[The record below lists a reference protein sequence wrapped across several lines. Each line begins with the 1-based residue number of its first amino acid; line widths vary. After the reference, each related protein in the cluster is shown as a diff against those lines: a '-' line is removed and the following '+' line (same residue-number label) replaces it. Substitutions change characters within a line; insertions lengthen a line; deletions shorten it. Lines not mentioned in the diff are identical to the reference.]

1 MSIASWRHGYERSWF
16 GTDVLAGLTVTAIL
30 IPEGMAYAQLAG
42 VGPEAAFYAA
52 PIGLLMYAMLGSSRQ
67 LVVAVSSAVAITSA
81 ATITSLAQPGTA
93 KYVALT
99 AALALMAGLIS
110 VLAGLL
116 RLGRIAQFFSS
127 SVLLGFVFA
136 LALIITEKQIPKL
149 LGIHADVSHFF
160 TGVWNIL
167 THLGTTSVVTLT
179 LGAVCMAAMIVFGR
193 FVPKLPAALFVL
205 IGSIIASAALDLPSH
220 GVAVVGKLPSG
231 LAPPKLPH
239 VGWEAVPMLLTGAAG
254 IALLAFAEAMGPARQ
269 FAKQH
274 GYEVDANRELVA
286 IGAAN
291 LGAGLFQG
299 FPIGASLS
307 KSAANDRV
315 GAKSPMSLIVAA
327 AATALVALFFTPLF
341 TDLPEAALGAIVIVA
356 VAEMERVK
364 PLVRLWRLHRPDF
377 VLAMIAL
384 LAVLIFNILPGLAI
398 AIVASLGVVI
408 WRAAEA
414 RLELLGQT
422 PSGLEVVPLTEE
434 SPLPGLL
441 VIRPEQMIF
450 FVNANEVRDAVA
462 TAVTSSDPRPD
473 VVLLDLRLT
482 PDLDVP
488 SADALA
494 GLNERLRAMGVQFWM
509 SDLMPS
515 VRNRLR
521 IAGLIDQI
529 GPEHVFN
536 EVAGGLFAYLNA
548 HSAPGG
554 DARGEVLADLLE
566 ALRTRRR
573 HPGLDEQA
581 RKTID
586 AIADRLEV
594 ELRNSESDHGRS

>member
-1 MSIASWRHGYERSWF
+1 
-16 GTDVLAGLTVTAIL
+16 LTVTAIL

-52 PIGLLMYAMLGSSRQ
+52 PIGLLMYAVFGSSRQ
-67 LVVAVSSAVAITSA
+67 LVVAVSSAVAVTSA
-81 ATITSLAQPGTA
+81 ATITSLAHPGTA

-99 AALALMAGLIS
+99 AGLALIAGLLS

-149 LGIHADVSHFF
+149 LGIHVDVSSFF
-160 TGVWNIL
+160 VGAWNIL
-167 THLGTTSVVTLT
+167 RHLGYTSAVTLAM
-179 LGAVCMAAMIVFGR
+179 GAACLAAMILFGR
-193 FVPKLPAALFVL
+193 FLRKLPAALLVL

-220 GVAVVGKLPSG
+220 GVEVVGKLPSG
-231 LAPPKLPH
+231 LAPPELPH
-239 VGWEAVPMLLTGAAG
+239 VGWQSVPLLLTGAVG

-269 FAKQH
+269 FGKQH

-291 LGAGLFQG
+291 MGAGLFQG

-327 AATALVALFFTPLF
+327 ASTGLVALFFTPLF
-341 TDLPEAALGAIVIVA
+341 KDLPEAALGAIVIVA

-364 PLVRLWRLHRPDF
+364 PLVRLWRLRRPDF
-377 VLAMIAL
+377 ALAMVAL
-384 LAVLIFNILPGLAI
+384 LAVLTFNILPGLGI
-398 AIVASLGVVI
+398 AVAASLGVVI
-408 WRAAEA
+408 WRASEA
-414 RLELLGQT
+414 RLEFLGQT
-422 PSGLEVVPLTEE
+422 PSGLDVVALDKEAPT
-434 SPLPGLL
+434 PGLL
-441 VIRPEQMIF
+441 VVRPEQMIF
-450 FVNANEVRDAVA
+450 FVNASEIRDAVTA
-462 TAVTSSDPRPD
+462 AVTGNDPRPD

-488 SADALA
+488 SADELIE
-494 GLNERLRAMGVQFWM
+494 LNERLGAIGVQLWL
-509 SDLMPS
+509 SDLLPS
-515 VRNRLR
+515 VRDRLR
-521 IAGLIDQI
+521 IAGFVDEVGAERLFD
-529 GPEHVFN
+529 
-536 EVAGGLFAYLNA
+536 EVAGGLFAYLDV

-554 DARGEVLADLLE
+554 DARREVLSDVLE
-566 ALRTRRR
+566 TLRTRRR

-581 RKTID
+581 RETID
-586 AIADRLEV
+586 AIAARLEL
-594 ELRNSESDHGRS
+594 ELRNGGGDHGGSS